1 MPISTATW
9 ILTVT
14 LAASYIM
21 LNLIEN
27 KKAYKPERRFE
38 NDRRHF
44 SYHRHIPERRSGT
57 NRRWFDDSKRVR
69 DGHKVHGK

>member
-1 MPISTATW
+1 MPITTATW
-9 ILTVT
+9 IMTLT

-27 KKAYKPERRFE
+27 KKSYKPERRLE

-44 SYHRHIPERRSGT
+44 SYDRHIPERRSGT
-57 NRRWFDDSKRVR
+57 HRRWFDSKRVR
-69 DGHKVHGK
+69 NGHKVHGN